1 MSETV
6 PIGFA
11 RHDHANCVARRLGEV
26 ERSCAATGL
35 RLTPIRRRVLELL
48 LAEHRALGAYTII
61 ERLVAGGQSVQP
73 PTVYRALDFLVAHG
87 FAHRVERLNAFVAC
101 TRPGTAH
108 APALLVC
115 RACQGVAE
123 GDGAAESGLLDQA
136 ARAAGFHMAGAVIEA
151 EGLCP
156 ACAAASGR

>member
-1 MSETV
+1 MHETA

-11 RHDHANCVARRLGEV
+11 RHDHASCVAHRLSEV
-26 ERSCAATGL
+26 ERACAASGL

-48 LAEHRALGAYTII
+48 LAHHRALGAYAIL
-61 ERLVAGGQSVQP
+61 ERLAADGQGVQP
-73 PTVYRALDFLVAHG
+73 PTVYRALDFLLAHG
-87 FAHRVERLNAFVAC
+87 FVHRVERLNAYVAC
-101 TRPGTAH
+101 TRPGTRH

-123 GDGAAESGLLDQA
+123 ADGAAESGLLDSA
-136 ARAAGFHMAGAVIEA
+136 ARAAGFEMAGAVIEA

-156 ACAAASGR
+156 DCAGAAP